1 MAQPKIKAG
10 WRDEGIEEAVE
21 IISAI
26 PELNAVLERES
37 AILAQNVVSAIASAM
52 HEDQVATLAN
62 NETKKAIARSM
73 LIGLQEGM
81 KVGQKK
87 VNQ

>member
-1 MAQPKIKAG
+1 MTQPMIKAG
-10 WRDEGIEEAVE
+10 WRNEGIEEAVE
-21 IISAI
+21 LISSI

-37 AILAQNVVSAIASAM
+37 AILAQNVVSAMASAL
-52 HEDQVATLAN
+52 HENQVAKLAN
-62 NETKKAIARSM
+62 NETKKALARSM

-81 KVGQKK
+81 KIGQKK

>member
-37 AILAQNVVSAIASAM
+37 AILAQNVCSAMASAM

-62 NETKKAIARSM
+62 NETKKALARSM